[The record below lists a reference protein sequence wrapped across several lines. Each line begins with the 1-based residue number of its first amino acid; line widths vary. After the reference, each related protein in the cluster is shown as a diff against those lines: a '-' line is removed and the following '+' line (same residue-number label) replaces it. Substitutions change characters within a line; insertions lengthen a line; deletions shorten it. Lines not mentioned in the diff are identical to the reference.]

1 MKRLTRHYVR
11 APLTNHRNFEF
22 YENSG
27 HYKKKAALAST
38 VQSPQDTEDDEIIES
53 VSYQFDVDMMTF
65 SSNPYCAQE
74 QRGNGSSRP
83 EPDFESQQQLQ
94 SPLSNDSVT
103 DVIFLVDGSDSF
115 NKINTGKNFLAPHN
129 LLCDDIAGSNPT
141 VGILF
146 FRNLGNFKMAKK
158 G

>member
-1 MKRLTRHYVR
+1 M
-11 APLTNHRNFEF
+11 
-22 YENSG
+22 
-27 HYKKKAALAST
+27 AST

-83 EPDFESQQQLQ
+83 GPDFESQQQLQ
-94 SPLSNDSVT
+94 SALSNDSVT

-146 FRNLGNFKMAKK
+146 FRNLGNFNIAKK